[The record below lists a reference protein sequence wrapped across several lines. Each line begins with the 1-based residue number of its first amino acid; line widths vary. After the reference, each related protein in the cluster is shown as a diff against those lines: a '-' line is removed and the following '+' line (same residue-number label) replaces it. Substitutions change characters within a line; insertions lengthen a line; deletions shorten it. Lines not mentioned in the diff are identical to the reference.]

1 MSRTCS
7 GLNCFDTESVRCK
20 SETRIASSSAMEKPG
35 ARGAR
40 VTGISRKLA
49 QALLKLSDNM
59 TTGRP
64 YNPMSTPPTTVRDGE
79 TFVAPDDQP
88 LVEVHPRARR
98 SEAGGHPGTPA
109 PERRRHPGKLA
120 AGPAD
125 RRRPLGWRPALGA
138 AQRCAFALPA
148 SLDREQEFAVLQVV
162 HQAGVKVPRP
172 LWLCRDMRVHGRVFF
187 LMEYVPGVAAGRLLS
202 AGAGTQGRAQL
213 AAQRRQPGA
222 PASGSP
228 AVRRAGFPADANP
241 LTGLGDHR
249 RPIATTSTP
258 RRCLS
263 GAGVG
268 PALVRAARTAQQ
280 HPVSVA
286 P

>member
-1 MSRTCS
+1 
-7 GLNCFDTESVRCK
+7 
-20 SETRIASSSAMEKPG
+20 
-35 ARGAR
+35 
-40 VTGISRKLA
+40 
-49 QALLKLSDNM
+49 
-59 TTGRP
+59 
-64 YNPMSTPPTTVRDGE
+64 MSTPPTTVRDGE

-88 LVEVHPRARR
+88 LVEFIREHAAAKRVVIQARQRLSGGAIQENWLLDLLIEGGPWAGARR
-98 SEAGGHPGTPA
+98 WVLRS
-109 PERRRHPGKLA
+109 
-120 AGPAD
+120 D
-125 RRRPLGWRPALGA
+125 ALS
-138 AQRCAFALPA
+138 ALPA

-213 AAQRRQPGA
+213 AAQLGANLARA

-249 RPIATTSTP
+249 RLSPLPRHP